1 MSGLFIVLIPLMV
14 VLILLCLVL
23 FYVRHKP
30 HKLPPPQH
38 EAQLLKEQYT
48 RGEISEEDYLKRV
61 KELDYKPDVAK
72 REDTSP

>member
-14 VLILLCLVL
+14 VLIVLCLVL

-30 HKLPPPQH
+30 HQLPPPHH

-48 RGEISEEDYLKRV
+48 RGELSEEEYRKRV
-61 KELDYKPDVAK
+61 QELGCKPAVS
-72 REDTSP
+72 DTDDSPP

>member
-48 RGEISEEDYLKRV
+48 RGEISEEDYRKRV
-61 KELDYKPDVAK
+61 KELNFKPSAGNH
-72 REDTSP
+72 EDSSP